1 MINLVILLI
10 LVIGFFVGLKRGF
23 TLQLIHITGFI
34 IAFIIA
40 YMYFKDLAPHLKLW
54 IPYPALDDNNSI
66 AMLLKGINLE
76 TAYYRAIAFAIIFF
90 AVKIILHII
99 GSALDFVARL
109 PIIKPLNIWAGGIL
123 GFVEVYL
130 IIFILLYIAALLP
143 IDSIQTSLDQ
153 SFIAKGIIKNT
164 PFLSKQIEE
173 WWITNIS

>member
-23 TLQLIHITGFI
+23 ILQLIHITGFI

-66 AMLLKGINLE
+66 VMLLKGMNLE

>member
-23 TLQLIHITGFI
+23 ILQLIHITGFI

-66 AMLLKGINLE
+66 AMLLKGMNLE